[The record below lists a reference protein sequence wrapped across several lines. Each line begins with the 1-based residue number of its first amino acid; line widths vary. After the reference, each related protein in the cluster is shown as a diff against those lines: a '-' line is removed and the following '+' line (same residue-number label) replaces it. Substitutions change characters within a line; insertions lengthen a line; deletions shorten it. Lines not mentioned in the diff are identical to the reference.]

1 MENTNVTEKKQ
12 VNSILGFT
20 VEHNENNSINV
31 ILNRNQ
37 VINFESG
44 LNDLNEQLQ
53 QFDAPLQMFD
63 AYVNNSLKKQLK
75 QKGYVF
81 NSFSV
86 KDGSKTAS
94 SLTESQ
100 IAIKKQLIE
109 FVENLDDS
117 VKVAGKT
124 YLPDKN
130 GNYKEVSLTF
140 TTRADKQQGLTA
152 KENQTRIDNL
162 INDTLKVVKSEEVET
177 ITKDDSEESFQL

>member
-75 QKGYVF
+75 QK
-81 NSFSV
+81 
-86 KDGSKTAS
+86 D
-94 SLTESQ
+94 
-100 IAIKKQLIE
+100 LI
-109 FVENLDDS
+109 
-117 VKVAGKT
+117 
-124 YLPDKN
+124 
-130 GNYKEVSLTF
+130 
-140 TTRADKQQGLTA
+140 
-152 KENQTRIDNL
+152 
-162 INDTLKVVKSEEVET
+162 
-177 ITKDDSEESFQL
+177 